1 VVAALLVMLLTVAV
15 FASQNV
21 QQVDVNL
28 LVWDFSW
35 PLGVIVIAATA
46 AGAVLV
52 ALFGLVRQ
60 VGLTLRVR
68 DVSGR
73 LRRTE
78 TELARTKEELEK
90 ATAQVKEKEQ
100 DLVATRAQ
108 LAAASKELEEAY
120 RRLSR
125 LEKEGQTREGG
136 VTDDSEPAR
145 E

>member
-1 VVAALLVMLLTVAV
+1 MLLTVAV

-21 QQVDVNL
+21 QAVDVNL
-28 LVWDFSW
+28 LVWQFSW

-52 ALFGLVRQ
+52 ALLGLVRQ

-68 DVSGR
+68 DAHGR
-73 LRRTE
+73 LRRSE
-78 TELARTKEELEK
+78 TELQTTKEELEK
-90 ATAQVKEKEQ
+90 ARARAREQ
-100 DLVATRAQ
+100 QEDLISTRAQ
-108 LAAASKELEEAY
+108 LAAANHELEEAR

-125 LEKEGQTREGG
+125 LEREDGAREGG
-136 VTDDSEPAR
+136 VPDGSEPAR